1 VEVGQEIHHPCLLNA
16 FICLLSLSTRGR
28 QDSSAQNDH
37 VQSSGRR
44 IVDPLRRKRSDTV
57 EAGQVDLLGIDHMII
72 RFLSKIL
79 DVLDEKRIRRMYL
92 GEQNQLRTLLRESD
106 SCLSTYPGRSAR
118 HHNYF
123 SMEGLLGGIRATGCP
138 DLEEEE
144 ECEDEGGVD
153 YRAAMLADGF
163 GNSILEN
170 AEKKNERH
178 GDGLM
183 AVLYQRML

>member
-57 EAGQVDLLGIDHMII
+57 EAGQVDLFGIDHMIV

-92 GEQNQLRTLLRESD
+92 REQNQLRTLLGESD

-118 HHNYF
+118 HHNDL
-123 SMEGLLGGIRATGCP
+123 SMEGALGGIRATGCP
-138 DLEEEE
+138 DL
-144 ECEDEGGVD
+144 
-153 YRAAMLADGF
+153 
-163 GNSILEN
+163 
-170 AEKKNERH
+170 
-178 GDGLM
+178 
-183 AVLYQRML
+183 